1 MNPGV
6 SEHKAYILSTFVLG
20 QKKNKKTWRGGGGA
34 LPFLALILASQSL
47 LVLAPLACNNTE
59 NVRKFLLLFNS
70 FYLSL
75 HLPLRVYYQ
84 DK

>member
-20 QKKNKKTWRGGGGA
+20 QKQKQKQKNMGGGRA

-47 LVLAPLACNNTE
+47 LVLAA
-59 NVRKFLLLFNS
+59 F
-70 FYLSL
+70 
-75 HLPLRVYYQ
+75 
-84 DK
+84 